1 MQISENQL
9 MYDEEKLDAPRLSLE
24 ELVLPHPE
32 LFKLADRRNKKK
44 LTEMFGTELGK
55 IADELL

>member
-1 MQISENQL
+1 
-9 MYDEEKLDAPRLSLE
+9 MYDEKKLDSPRFSLE
-24 ELVLPHPE
+24 ELVLPHSE
-32 LFKLADRRNKKK
+32 LFRLAENRNKKK